1 MCALTRTLIHIFVL
15 RKEFR
20 VPSKREKVG
29 EIKCFDLT
37 PVFVLGEAEQG
48 DIELLNCHSNK
59 NMLFKHKSIIDLIT
73 LKIQF

>member
-1 MCALTRTLIHIFVL
+1 MPIFVL
-15 RKEFR
+15 CKKFR
-20 VPSKREKVG
+20 VSSRREKFG
-29 EIKCFDLT
+29 EIKCFDLM
-37 PVFVLGEAEQG
+37 PVFMLGEAEQG